1 MKRLAFFVSGGGTD
15 MQSVIDAIEA
25 GKIRA
30 TAAVVV
36 SSKPDVYA
44 LERAKKHGIP
54 TEVVVSKGKTPAERD
69 AALVEIVE
77 RYGVDLIVLAGYLSI
92 LSADFVA
99 KYPKRI
105 INIHPALLPAFGGAG
120 MYGMNVHRAVIAA
133 GAKQSGATVHYVD
146 AGTDTGEIIAQRALD
161 VLPTD
166 TPETLQERILNE
178 IEHVLLPEVVA
189 MLCND

>member
-25 GKIRA
+25 GKINA

-44 LERAKKHGIP
+44 LERTKKHGIP

-69 AALVEIVE
+69 AALIEIVE

-99 KYPKRI
+99 RYPKRI

-146 AGTDTGEIIAQRALD
+146 AGTDTGEIIAQHALD
-161 VLPTD
+161 VLPNE
-166 TPETLQERILNE
+166 TPESLQERILNQ
-178 IEHVLLPEVVA
+178 IEHVILPEVVA
-189 MLCND
+189 MLCNG

>member
-25 GKIRA
+25 GKINA

-69 AALVEIVE
+69 AALIEIVE

-99 KYPKRI
+99 RYPKRI

-146 AGTDTGEIIAQRALD
+146 AGTDTGEIIAQHALD
-161 VLPTD
+161 VLPNE
-166 TPETLQERILNE
+166 TPESLQERILNQ
-178 IEHVLLPEVVA
+178 IEHVILPEVVA
-189 MLCND
+189 MLCNG

>member
-25 GKIRA
+25 GKINA

-69 AALVEIVE
+69 AALIEIVE

-99 KYPKRI
+99 RYPKRI

-120 MYGMNVHRAVIAA
+120 MYGRNVHRAVIAA

-166 TPETLQERILNE
+166 TPESLQERILNQ
-178 IEHVLLPEVVA
+178 IEHVILPEVVA